1 MGFVGCI
8 PRFIKD
14 HLNWILSGLGCA
26 GLIGTNVLTAKAA
39 PVAKEALWKASADKI
54 AKNLPGMD
62 ISEVYTA
69 IDDEYLVPEELTLWE
84 KTKVLAKHYWPSALT
99 GLGTIGCIVG
109 GQMVST
115 KQIAGLVAAYGT
127 LAMQF
132 DQYRG
137 AIRDEYGEEADK
149 KALILA
155 QAELKRTKA
164 LMAEMAAKNGPF
176 LYGMAWMPGVIFE
189 AEPRDVE
196 NALMHWNRNLCL
208 RGCNDLA
215 ELNEFLDIPKMCW
228 DEKEY
233 EQYGYNQFEDEVKY
247 GVGYVD
253 FEVFEL
259 ETPNGPV
266 KILYTPSVTPYRLD
280 IDYSFEGDPTDPK
293 NVCPMY
299 NMPLAIERAKKIG
312 ANDIIQTAHP
322 AEHYPVYC
330 LG

>member
-1 MGFVGCI
+1 
-8 PRFIKD
+8 
-14 HLNWILSGLGCA
+14 
-26 GLIGTNVLTAKAA
+26 
-39 PVAKEALWKASADKI
+39 
-54 AKNLPGMD
+54 MD

>member
-1 MGFVGCI
+1 MSFYGCI
-8 PRFIKD
+8 PRFIKN

-26 GLIGTNVLTAKAA
+26 GLIGTNVLTARAA
-39 PVAKEALWKASADKI
+39 PEAKEALVQAATDK
-54 AKNLPGMD
+54 
-62 ISEVYTA
+62 E
-69 IDDEYLVPEELTLWE
+69 DDLTLWE

-115 KQIAGLVAAYGT
+115 RQIAGLVAAYGT

-132 DQYRG
+132 DQYRI

-155 QAELKRTKA
+155 QAELRKTKA

-208 RGCNDLA
+208 RGSNDLA
-215 ELNEFLDIPKMCW
+215 ELNDMLDIPQMCW
-228 DEKEY
+228 DRALY
-233 EQYGYNQFEDEVKY
+233 EQYGYNQYEDEVSY
-247 GVGYVD
+247 GQMYVD
-253 FEVFEL
+253 FEIAMV
-259 ETPNGPV
+259 ETKNGPV
-266 KILYTPSVTPYRLD
+266 RMLWTPNVLPYRMD
-280 IDYSFEGDPTDPK
+280 IDPSFEDSASPEAQF
-293 NVCPMY
+293 
-299 NMPLAIERAKKIG
+299 PLYDLELASEKAKQIG

-322 AEHYPVYC
+322 AAHLPVYC

>member
-1 MGFVGCI
+1 MSFYGCI
-8 PRFIKD
+8 PRFIKN

-39 PVAKEALWKASADKI
+39 PVAKEALVQAATDK
-54 AKNLPGMD
+54 
-62 ISEVYTA
+62 
-69 IDDEYLVPEELTLWE
+69 EEDLTFWE

-99 GLGTIGCIVG
+99 GIGTMGCIIG
-109 GQMVST
+109 GQIVST
-115 KQIAGLVAAYGT
+115 RQIAGLVAAYGT

-155 QAELKRTKA
+155 QAELKKTKA

-196 NALMHWNRNLCL
+196 NSLMHWNRNLCL
-208 RGCNDLA
+208 RGSNDLA
-215 ELNEFLDIPKMCW
+215 ELNDFLDIPQMCW
-228 DEKEY
+228 DRKLY
-233 EQYGYNQFEDEVKY
+233 EQYGYNQFEDEVSY
-247 GVGYVD
+247 GQMYID
-253 FEVFEL
+253 FEIVVV
-259 ETPNGPV
+259 ETKNGPV
-266 KILYTPSVTPYRLD
+266 RMLWTANVPPYRMD
-280 IDYSFEGDPTDPK
+280 IDPSFEDSTSPEVQFPL
-293 NVCPMY
+293 Y
-299 NMPLAIERAKKIG
+299 NLELASEKAKQTG

-322 AEHYPVYC
+322 AAHLPVYC

>member
-1 MGFVGCI
+1 MSFYGCI
-8 PRFIKD
+8 PRFIKN

-39 PVAKEALWKASADKI
+39 PVAKEALVQAATDK
-54 AKNLPGMD
+54 
-62 ISEVYTA
+62 
-69 IDDEYLVPEELTLWE
+69 EEDLTFWE

-99 GLGTIGCIVG
+99 GIGTMGCIIG
-109 GQMVST
+109 GQIVST
-115 KQIAGLVAAYGT
+115 RQIAGLVAAYGT

-155 QAELKRTKA
+155 QAELKKTKA

-196 NALMHWNRNLCL
+196 NSLMHWNRNLCL
-208 RGCNDLA
+208 RGSNDLA
-215 ELNEFLDIPKMCW
+215 ELNDFLDIPQMCW
-228 DEKEY
+228 DRKLY
-233 EQYGYNQFEDEVKY
+233 EQYGYNQFEDEVSY
-247 GVGYVD
+247 GQMYID
-253 FEVFEL
+253 FEIVVV
-259 ETPNGPV
+259 ETKNGPV
-266 KILYTPSVTPYRLD
+266 RMLWTANVPPYRMD
-280 IDYSFEGDPTDPK
+280 IDPSFEDSTSPEVQFPL
-293 NVCPMY
+293 Y
-299 NMPLAIERAKKIG
+299 NLELASEKAKQTG

-322 AEHYPVYC
+322 AAHLPLYC